1 MWSPKAVEQAL
12 HSTQNARAFN
22 PTAQTF
28 LKHLL
33 IIASARNSEEPHG
46 RACHKSGHG
55 DRTTRSRSHGRRE
68 ICARSAGAERYEA
81 EDQQRRDNRSIV

>member
-1 MWSPKAVEQAL
+1 MWSPKAAEQAL

-22 PTAQTF
+22 LTAQSF

-46 RACHKSGHG
+46 RASHKSGHG
-55 DRTTRSRSHGRRE
+55 DRTTRCRSDGQRE
-68 ICARSAGAERYEA
+68 ICARFTGAGRYEA
-81 EDQQRRDNRSIV
+81 